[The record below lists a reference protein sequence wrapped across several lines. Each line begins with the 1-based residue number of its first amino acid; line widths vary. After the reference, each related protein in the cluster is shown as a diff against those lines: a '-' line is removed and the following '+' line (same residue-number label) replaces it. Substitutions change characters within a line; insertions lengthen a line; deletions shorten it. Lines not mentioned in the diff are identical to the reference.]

1 MPSSVQLKLISDRSI
16 SIRDSIHD
24 VQVTLAITIVL
35 VLLVIFLFL
44 RKASATLIP
53 ALSLPISLLGT
64 VALMRVLDYSLDNIS
79 LLAITLAVGLV
90 VDDAI
95 VMLENIVRH
104 IEKGVP
110 PLQAALLGSK
120 EVSFTIISIS
130 LSLVAVFIPIFFM
143 PGVIGLLFHEFA
155 AVVGIAVL
163 MSAVV
168 SLTLVPVMTS
178 RYLARSMESRR
189 SQPEMDRMVRARI
202 CQGSGGLRTHA

>member
-1 MPSSVQLKLISDRSI
+1 MEDSVESGQDCELGQWRRSITLSVQRQPGANTVATVDSIKAAIPTLVAQMPSSVHLKLTGDRSI

-24 VQVTLAITIVL
+24 VQVTLVITIAL

-64 VALMRVLDYSLDNIS
+64 VAVMRFLDYSLDNIS

-110 PLQAALLGSK
+110 PLQAALTGIKRGQLHDH
-120 EVSFTIISIS
+120 VDFPFTGCCFHSD
-130 LSLVAVFIPIFFM
+130 
-143 PGVIGLLFHEFA
+143 LLHARCDRFA
-155 AVVGIAVL
+155 F
-163 MSAVV
+163 
-168 SLTLVPVMTS
+168 P
-178 RYLARSMESRR
+178 
-189 SQPEMDRMVRARI
+189 
-202 CQGSGGLRTHA
+202 